1 MRCPK
6 CHYNKS
12 SVVDSR
18 QAEDGNT
25 IRRRREC
32 ENCRTRFTTF
42 ERVEELPLLVVK
54 KDGTREQFSRDKI
67 LNGIIQSAQ
76 KRPVSSSDIE
86 AVISRIEQKVRSEYE
101 NEVSSVVIGNLVM
114 DELAELDEITY
125 VRFASVYKSFKDVDE
140 IEKLLQEITSRVPN
154 KKKSSEKNE
163 TN

>member
-6 CHYNKS
+6 CNYNKS

-32 ENCRTRFTTF
+32 EKCHTRFTTF
-42 ERVEELPLLVVK
+42 ERLEELPLLVVK

-67 LNGIIQSAQ
+67 LNGVVQSAQ
-76 KRPVSSSDIE
+76 KRPVSSTDIE
-86 AVISRIEQKVRSEYE
+86 SLISRIEQKVRANYE
-101 NEVSSVVIGNLVM
+101 NEVSSTAIGNLVM
-114 DELAELDEITY
+114 EELAELDEITY

-140 IEKLLQEITSRVPN
+140 IEALLQQITNRVRG
-154 KKKSSEKNE
+154 KKKGSIDDE
-163 TN
+163 TH

>member
-6 CHYNKS
+6 CNYNKS

-32 ENCRTRFTTF
+32 EKCHTRFTTF
-42 ERVEELPLLVVK
+42 ERLEELPLLVIK

-67 LNGIIQSAQ
+67 LNGVVQSAQ
-76 KRPVSSSDIE
+76 KRPVSSTDIE
-86 AVISRIEQKVRSEYE
+86 NLISRIEQKVRADYE
-101 NEVSSVVIGNLVM
+101 NEVSSTAIGNLVM
-114 DELAELDEITY
+114 EELAELDEITY

-140 IEKLLQEITSRVPN
+140 IEELLQQITTRVRG
-154 KKKSSEKNE
+154 KKSSVTNE
-163 TN
+163 TK